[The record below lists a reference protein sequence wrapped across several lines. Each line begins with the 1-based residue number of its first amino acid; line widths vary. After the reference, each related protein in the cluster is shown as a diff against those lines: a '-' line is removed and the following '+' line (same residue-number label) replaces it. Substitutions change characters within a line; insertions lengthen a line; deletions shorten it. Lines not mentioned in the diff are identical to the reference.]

1 MRRVKKAGF
10 RAIVVTVD
18 APVAG
23 KRERDERTKLDLD
36 AVSRLLQ
43 PLSSRPHPYFFPFS
57 QADDPNIK
65 KAVSATA
72 PDAPD
77 RPQQPP
83 SAPVQGIAQTLG
95 R

>member
-1 MRRVKKAGF
+1 MKKAGF
-10 RAIVVTVD
+10 KAIVVTVD

-36 AVSRLLQ
+36 AVSLFRFISFLDEAE
-43 PLSSRPHPYFFPFS
+43 FFYQFS
-57 QADDPNIK
+57 QAEDPNIK
-65 KAVSATA
+65 KAVSATT

-83 SAPVQGIAQTLG
+83 KAPVQGIAQTLG